1 MNSLSG
7 AVISAGIA
15 VHREL
20 GPGLLESLYQKCL
33 SCELTVRGY
42 AVRNEVE
49 LPLRYGSVVL
59 EGAYRLDLLVES
71 QIVVETKT
79 VERVL
84 PVHRA
89 QLLTCSKLADCRL
102 GLLIN
107 F

>member
-1 MNSLSG
+1 M
-7 AVISAGIA
+7 
-15 VHREL
+15 
-20 GPGLLESLYQKCL
+20 
-33 SCELTVRGY
+33 
-42 AVRNEVE
+42 
-49 LPLRYGSVVL
+49 L